1 MTYLSR
7 ENRERRNRNSFVF
20 PSGIELMLACDW
32 PFPNRS
38 NSLGFWTGSGRSRI
52 ALSSVKM
59 AVLAPMPSVRERMAI
74 KVKPGVEDV
83 FPSMQVLCGL

>member
-1 MTYLSR
+1 M
-7 ENRERRNRNSFVF
+7 F
-20 PSGIELMLACDW
+20 PSGIELVLPCAW
-32 PFPNRS
+32 PSPNRS

-74 KVKPGVEDV
+74 KVKPGDFRSCRRPARLEIRCV
-83 FPSMQVLCGL
+83 